1 MKIIIILSS
10 ALLMAL
16 SCSKKENSAEKLSL
30 HLTKGFEQTLIYS
43 TSTEGNKNGGMNDV
57 TEVKYRVDSIDR
69 DSSYCITGEIMRMTF
84 NQSMFGQEI
93 HYDSREESGSDDGMG
108 EEFRPLIHNPF
119 VFKIDKYGKVLK
131 KQKFSREVPEDMN
144 AESYNIIPLVF
155 PSETVEKGFSWKEK
169 VASPLMKS
177 MSVSNT
183 YTYKGIR
190 DQRIEISVR
199 SMMPGFSGFTEDTEI
214 EGKYLFDRKTG
225 VLISAEKNMPV
236 QTGGGTASFSIMP
249 KVQGFN

>member
-1 MKIIIILSS
+1 MKNIIILSS

-16 SCSKKENSAEKLSL
+16 SCSKKEVPAEKLSL

-69 DSSYCITGEIMRMTF
+69 DSSYYITGEIMRITF

-93 HYDSREESGSDDGMG
+93 HYDSREESGTDDGMG
-108 EEFRPLIHNPF
+108 EEFRTLLNNPF
-119 VFKIDKYGKVLK
+119 AFKINRYGKVLE
-131 KQKFSREVPEDMN
+131 KQKFSREVPEDMD
-144 AESYNIIPLVF
+144 AEPYNIIPLVF
-155 PSETVEKGFSWKEK
+155 PSETIEKGFSWKEK
-169 VASPLMKS
+169 VVSPLMKS
-177 MSVSNT
+177 ISVSNT
-183 YTYKGIR
+183 YIYKGTK

-199 SMMPGFSGFTEDTEI
+199 SMMPGFSGFTEDMEI

-225 VLISAEKNMPV
+225 VLISAERNMPV
-236 QTGGGTASFSIMP
+236 QTGGGTASFSITP
-249 KVQGFN
+249 KIQGFN